1 MIHQYWSWAL
11 SIVGAFGMYLTGK
24 KDWRGWVVVLVNEV
38 VWFTYAIV
46 TKQYGFFVGCAIYG
60 AIGTK
65 NLIQWLKEHR
75 KVREKNNGK
84 AS

>member
-1 MIHQYWSWAL
+1 MINQYWSWAL

-46 TKQYGFFVGCAIYG
+46 TKQYGFFVGCFFYG
-60 AIGTK
+60 IVGTK
-65 NLIQWLKEHR
+65 NLIQWLKDHKKR
-75 KVREKNNGK
+75 V
-84 AS
+84 